1 MNLDQAITVVEQ
13 ALNMA
18 ATKGVFNLKDS
29 AVVNTALDLLLEMRT
44 PAPEEEKVA
53 AEE

>member
-44 PAPEEEKVA
+44 PVAEEEPVA
-53 AEE
+53 VAE